1 MGTVT
6 LSSYNDN
13 NSDYSSNQ
21 LGLLINDKLNNIEV
35 EIQMLEINLNS
46 FMKEIISKAQFENSM
61 KTSILMLRNQLQII
75 KTHRLEI
82 KTDTRISIEV
92 K

>member
-21 LGLLINDKLNNIEV
+21 LGLLLNDKLNNIEI
-35 EIQMLEINLNS
+35 EIQMLETNLNS

-61 KTSILMLRNQLQII
+61 KTSILMFRNKLQII

>member
-35 EIQMLEINLNS
+35 EIQMLETNLNS
-46 FMKEIISKAQFENSM
+46 FMKELISKQQFENSM
-61 KTSILMLRNQLQII
+61 LNSIFMLRSQLQII
-75 KTHRLEI
+75 QTHKLKI

>member
-21 LGLLINDKLNNIEV
+21 LGLLINDKLNNIEI
-35 EIQMLEINLNS
+35 EIQMLERNLNS

>member
-46 FMKEIISKAQFENSM
+46 FMKEIISKSQFENSM

>member
-1 MGTVT
+1 METVT

-21 LGLLINDKLNNIEV
+21 LGLLLNDKLNNIEI
-35 EIQMLEINLNS
+35 EIQMLETNLNS

-75 KTHRLEI
+75 QTHRLEI

>member
-35 EIQMLEINLNS
+35 EIQMLETNLNS

>member
-1 MGTVT
+1 MGILT

-21 LGLLINDKLNNIEV
+21 LGLLINDKLNVIEV
-35 EIQMLEINLNS
+35 EIQMLETNLNS
-46 FMKEIISKAQFENSM
+46 FMKELISKAQFETSMINS
-61 KTSILMLRNQLQII
+61 IFMLRNQLQII
-75 KTHRLEI
+75 QTHRLEI

>member
-35 EIQMLEINLNS
+35 KIQMLETNLNS

>member
-21 LGLLINDKLNNIEV
+21 LGLLLNDKLNNIEI
-35 EIQMLEINLNS
+35 EIQMLETNLNS